1 MREIEKE
8 ARDCVEACSSMRAVD
23 GEVGLNRVSIIWRW
37 AQHICRWLVTF
48 RGFVDMQLCVCVSVV
63 STDALTGRNSRAVT
77 AHASLRSRIVTPGP
91 AAVARFQRR
100 SYMHEIQRTGVAN
113 L

>member
-1 MREIEKE
+1 MQFDASRRRRSRTESGFDHLAVGTAHLSV
-8 ARDCVEACSSMRAVD
+8 AR
-23 GEVGLNRVSIIWRW
+23 
-37 AQHICRWLVTF
+37 VTF